1 MNSKDGEKD
10 GIHGDLAEEL
20 ESFKNLLEIEYKQKI
35 AEANKTR
42 EETLKQIQE
51 MYDKRMELFRQKLKK
66 EEEALLLQARE
77 LETKYQDLAKD
88 MTGKIDKPGLI
99 DAIIS
104 EISQDLWPNLDRGS
118 GEEGNIE
125 DWKRGMN
132 EI

>member
-20 ESFKNLLEIEYKQKI
+20 ESFKNLLEIEYKQRI

-42 EETLKQIQE
+42 EETLKKIQE

>member
-1 MNSKDGEKD
+1 VNSKDGEKD
-10 GIHGDLAEEL
+10 GIHGDLAKEL
-20 ESFKNLLEIEYKQKI
+20 ESFKNLLEIEYKQRI

-51 MYDKRMELFRQKLKK
+51 TYAKRMELFKQELKK
-66 EEEALLLQARE
+66 EEETLSLQAHE

-118 GEEGNIE
+118 GE
-125 DWKRGMN
+125 
-132 EI
+132 